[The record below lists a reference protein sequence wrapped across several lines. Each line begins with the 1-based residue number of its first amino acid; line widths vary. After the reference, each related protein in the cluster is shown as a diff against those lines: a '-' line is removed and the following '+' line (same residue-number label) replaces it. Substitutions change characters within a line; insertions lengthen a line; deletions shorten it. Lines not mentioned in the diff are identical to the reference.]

1 MNRPAQRHAP
11 KQMTREYSETQ
22 AFMKVTI
29 APLHTL
35 TEAMLESIARTH
47 CGRREGAYGRMLA
60 DLTRR
65 VAERRERESA

>member
-1 MNRPAQRHAP
+1 MKPRQKHAP

-47 CGRREGAYGRMLA
+47 CGRREGAYDAMLA
-60 DLTRR
+60 DLRARVETRR
-65 VAERRERESA
+65 RCET